1 MSDIPIEVTVTRS
14 GGFAGIETQAA
25 VDTAHL
31 PPDRAAKLRSL
42 VLQADP
48 ASLARRLAG
57 VRADTHSRD
66 RFHYDV
72 GIRVGDDVHRFS
84 VGEATVPAELKA
96 VIDSVMGYGRA
107 G

>member
-1 MSDIPIEVTVTRS
+1 VSDIPIEVTVTRS

-31 PPDRAAKLRSL
+31 RPDQAAELRSL
-42 VLQADP
+42 VRRADP
-48 ASLARRLAG
+48 AALDRRLAG
-57 VRADTHSRD
+57 AREDPRGRD

-72 GIRVGDDVHRFS
+72 DIRVGDEAHQFS
-84 VGEATVPAELKA
+84 VGEAEMPAELKA
-96 VIDSVMGYGRA
+96 VVDAVMRYGRP